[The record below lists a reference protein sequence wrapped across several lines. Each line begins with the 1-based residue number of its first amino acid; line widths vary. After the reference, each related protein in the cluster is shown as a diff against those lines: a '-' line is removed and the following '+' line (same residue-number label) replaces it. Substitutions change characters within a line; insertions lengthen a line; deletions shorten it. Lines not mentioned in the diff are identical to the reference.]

1 MNYDKEMVAN
11 YCKMMEDYNN
21 DYILNIF
28 CEKIPKEVSVLELGF
43 GTGKDY
49 LYLKDFYNITAS
61 DYSQEFINVFNQNY
75 NDKILTIDAIT
86 IEVEKK
92 FDCIYSSKVL
102 NSLDEEQ
109 IIESFKRQYQ
119 VLNEGGYIFHTLW
132 YGDKEEDDSFINKQ
146 TLIKLLELDYEFV
159 EFNYYKE
166 ADFIES
172 EYDSVIIIGRK

>member
-21 DYILNIF
+21 DYILDIF
-28 CEKIPKEVSVLELGF
+28 CEKIPKEASVLELGF

-49 LYLKDFYNITAS
+49 LHLKDFYNITAS

-75 NDKILTIDAIT
+75 NDKVLTIDAIT
-86 IEVEKK
+86 IEVEDK

-102 NSLDEEQ
+102 NSLNEDQ

-119 VLNEGGYIFHTLW
+119 VLNKGGYIFHTLW
-132 YGDKEEDDSFINKQ
+132 YGDKEEDDSFIDKQ
-146 TLIKLLELDYEFV
+146 TLIKILELDYEFV